1 MKVTSK
7 ILKFAFVAVA
17 ACATAS
23 AIASPV
29 DSTALVSTRATGNQ
43 AWTGALGID
52 FNVVSSIW
60 VTQLGA
66 YDSDANGFSG
76 PISVGIYNRDTGNL
90 IGNSAVLT
98 TANTSLSSYNR
109 FFDVTDFILTA
120 GNYSIV
126 ADGFSSLDKN
136 GNSGGSSINAPTLN
150 TGDGLISFTG
160 SGRYGNSS
168 TSLFFPNIIDGGP
181 ANRYDAG
188 TFQFHAVPEPASLAL
203 LGLGLAGL
211 GALRRRKQ
219 K

>member
-1 MKVTSK
+1 MKLTSK
-7 ILKFAFVAVA
+7 ILKLAFVAVA

-29 DSTALVSTRATGNQ
+29 DSTALVSTRETGNQ

-66 YDSDANGFSG
+66 YDSGANGFSG

-90 IGNSAVLT
+90 VGNSAVLT
-98 TANTSLSSYNR
+98 TENTSLSGYNR

-126 ADGFSSLDKN
+126 ADGFSDQDKN
-136 GNSGGSSINAPTLN
+136 GNTGNGGTAPTLN

-160 SGRYGNSS
+160 SGRYGANT
-168 TSLFFPNIIDGGP
+168 TSLFLPNIIDGGP

-188 TFQFHAVPEPASLAL
+188 TFQFHAVPEPTSLAL
-203 LGLGLAGL
+203 LGLGLVGL
-211 GALRRRKQ
+211 GALRQRKQ